1 MSGEYAMKNRKYNMI
16 WDGYVKNF
24 YKISFLLIAGLTS
37 IISLSSCEKNESPEE
52 KERKSKMTLLVYAVV
67 SDLNLESDKAEMI
80 KGVANV
86 NLDENH
92 LLVYQVYKTGEPRLL
107 ELIRNQ
113 AGEPEFKAVKTFDR
127 EQYSTDPKRIS
138 TVIDEVLTRWKAQE
152 YGMIFWSHG
161 TGWTPSFSNH
171 GETRSDNDN
180 TISFNTP
187 SLSSFGSDTDLE
199 RDPGYTDKTDID
211 ELAMA
216 IPDHIFTYI
225 WFDAC
230 YMGGIETVYQLR
242 DKAEI
247 IVGMPTEDP
256 GNGMPYHLT
265 IPHLLRSNP
274 DCESAAKE
282 FFHFY
287 ETGSDNSWD
296 RATIGVYDMAF
307 IEPVAD
313 FCRNAYFG
321 AATPSSTGLQ
331 IYSRGKNGPFYD
343 FGQYTLRMAATSASS
358 YDERDFNE
366 AMDKF
371 VIYKAATKYDFAG
384 REILAENYSG
394 LSCHLYDPED
404 NSKTTN
410 YYRSLD
416 WYKRVYE

>member
-1 MSGEYAMKNRKYNMI
+1 MGECAQKNRNDNMNWEECI
-16 WDGYVKNF
+16 
-24 YKISFLLIAGLTS
+24 YKFQKTLVILIAGVS
-37 IISLSSCEKNESPEE
+37 SMISLSSCEKTKSPDEE
-52 KERKSKMTLLVYAVV
+52 ERKSKMTLLVYAVV

-80 KGVANV
+80 KGASNLD
-86 NLDENH
+86 LDENH
-92 LLVYQVYKTGEPRLL
+92 LLVYQVYKTGNPQLL
-107 ELIRNQ
+107 ELVRNQ
-113 AGEPEFKAVKTFDR
+113 DGQPEFRTAKTFDR

-138 TVIDEVLTRWKAQE
+138 TVIDEVLTQWKAQE

-171 GETRSDNDN
+171 GETRSDDN
-180 TISFNTP
+180 TISFTMP

-199 RDPGYTDKTDID
+199 KDPGYTDKTDID
-211 ELAMA
+211 ELALA
-216 IPDHIFTYI
+216 LPDHIFTYI

-242 DKAEI
+242 DKADI

-265 IPHLLRSNP
+265 IPYLLRSNP

-282 FFHFY
+282 FFNFY
-287 ETGSDNSWD
+287 ETGADNSWD

-343 FGQYTLRMAATSASS
+343 FGQYTLRMATTSASS
-358 YDERDFNE
+358 NDERDFQV

-384 REILAENYSG
+384 REILPEYYSG

-404 NSKTTN
+404 NSEATN